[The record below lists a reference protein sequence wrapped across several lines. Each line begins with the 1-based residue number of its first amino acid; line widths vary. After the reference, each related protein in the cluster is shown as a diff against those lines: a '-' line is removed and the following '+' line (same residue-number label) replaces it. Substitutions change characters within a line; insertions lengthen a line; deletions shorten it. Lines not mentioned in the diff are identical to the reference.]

1 MSYIWENYSEKI
13 EYQIGEKICPYI
25 EVINS
30 NTNVVSVN
38 PLIRFSKIFDATCN
52 SSDSEAFAIDSLR
65 DKIGDEGTRNIINIL
80 FHYLSQIDRMKG
92 LDSSQRLIEKIRDEI
107 ETGMW
112 GRKAQHLFQGLTES
126 DRDCI
131 LYHLTRRIT
140 DDKQSFFME
149 TIGMLFPIS
158 SLCFDTKTH
167 LYYLYIGS
175 EETDYNV
182 NMIELIKTLFW
193 TINRKLNVVWNYHY
207 GVVGCDDTMHIDSIQ
222 IVT

>member
-1 MSYIWENYSEKI
+1 MAYIWENYSEER

-25 EVINS
+25 EVINA
-30 NTNVVSVN
+30 NTHLVSVN
-38 PLIRFSKIFDATCN
+38 PLIRFSKLFNTAYNCSGN
-52 SSDSEAFAIDSLR
+52 ESFAIDSLV
-65 DKIGDEGTRNIINIL
+65 DIIGEEGVRSIVNIL

-92 LDSSQRLIEKIRDEI
+92 LDSSQRIIEKIRDEI
-107 ETGMW
+107 EAGMW
-112 GRKAQHLFQGLTES
+112 GRKAQHLFGGLADS
-126 DRDCI
+126 DRECI

-158 SLCFDTKTH
+158 SLCFDSKTC
-167 LYYLYIGS
+167 LYYLYIGN
-175 EETDYNV
+175 EKTDYNV
-182 NMIELIKTLFW
+182 NKLELIKILFW

-207 GVVGCDDTMHIDSIQ
+207 GIVGCDDTMHIDSIQ